1 MGKIFISHAA
11 AVQKRGVC
19 TRTLDRWA
27 EAGIIP
33 PPQRINGRK
42 YHDAA
47 QIESAGGVAAEQKRA
62 D

>member
-1 MGKIFISHAA
+1 
-11 AVQKRGVC
+11 VC

>member
-1 MGKIFISHAA
+1 
-11 AVQKRGVC
+11 VC

-47 QIESAGGVAAEQKRA
+47 QIESAGGVAAEHKRP